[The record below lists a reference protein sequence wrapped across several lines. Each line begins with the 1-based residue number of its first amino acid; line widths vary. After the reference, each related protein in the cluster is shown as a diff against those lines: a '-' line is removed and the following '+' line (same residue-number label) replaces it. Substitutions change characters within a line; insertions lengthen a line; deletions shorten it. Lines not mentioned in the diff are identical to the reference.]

1 MKYNNYD
8 NDNSDN
14 HDETNEFFVLG
25 RFEEA
30 QVLAS
35 KSNNCIQGPICLWPA
50 LFKACESK
58 TSLFRETARNT
69 KWHFYP
75 THFIRPGQSI
85 F

>member
-35 KSNNCIQGPICLWPA
+35 KRNNCIQGPICRWPA
-50 LFKACESK
+50 LF
-58 TSLFRETARNT
+58 
-69 KWHFYP
+69 
-75 THFIRPGQSI
+75 
-85 F
+85 